1 MQWWNCYCNKRKDEK
16 VIFDFQGHK
25 GGYNMR
31 RVIRFVN
38 NMQIVFL
45 LAFIRYIC
53 KGNGMKQSS
62 LRCKEK

>member
-45 LAFIRYIC
+45 LAFISIFARE
-53 KGNGMKQSS
+53 M
-62 LRCKEK
+62 E